1 MRIDE
6 NEVYTTK
13 EVAELLKVSLPTIKR
28 MLADG
33 RLPSTR
39 IGRQHRFLGRDIL
52 GILTSQSDLRTAV
65 KSEEINEEINI
76 KTEEPA
82 QEERI
87 EAAPAYLSSDPAPS
101 PSVEF
106 EPRRPSVFAPSQHA
120 APVDKQRSFM
130 LGKKLR
136 DDVYSNN
143 GELLF
148 ARGAIVTDQVIAEAG
163 KHKKLVEVMSN
174 LE

>member
-39 IGRQHRFLGRDIL
+39 IGRQHRFLGKDIL
-52 GILTSQSDLRTAV
+52 GILTSQSDLRPAA
-65 KSEEINEEINI
+65 KSEEI
-76 KTEEPA
+76 EPA
-82 QEERI
+82 NEASAEESMP
-87 EAAPAYLSSDPAPS
+87 EEAPAYLRETLAPA
-101 PSVEF
+101 VEF
-106 EPRRPSVFAPSQHA
+106 EPRRPSVFAPSSQQPA
-120 APVDKQRSFM
+120 SADKQRSFM

-136 DDVYSNN
+136 DDVYSNS

>member
-1 MRIDE
+1 MVRIMRIDE

-13 EVAELLKVSLPTIKR
+13 DVAEILKVSLPTIKR

-39 IGRQHRFLGRDIL
+39 IGRQHRFLGKDIL
-52 GILTSQSDLRTAV
+52 GILTSQSDLRPAAKCEERETAIEA
-65 KSEEINEEINI
+65 KA
-76 KTEEPA
+76 EEPMP
-82 QEERI
+82 EE
-87 EAAPAYLSSDPAPS
+87 APAYLRETPA

-106 EPRRPSVFAPSQHA
+106 EPRKPSVFAPSQQA

-136 DDVYSNN
+136 SDVYDNA
-143 GELLF
+143 GGLLF